1 MEKQTIALLQ
11 ATIDDIHDE
20 YPSALIYIKGDANAS
35 CPPRANN
42 KRDLLFQ
49 TFLDD
54 NWLRNLNW
62 SAHKTYHH
70 FIGEGKSD
78 SNTDVAR
85 SSITLQNGLLL
96 LHQKLF

>member
-11 ATIDDIHDE
+11 ATIDDIHEE

-54 NWLRNLNW
+54 N
-62 SAHKTYHH
+62 
-70 FIGEGKSD
+70 
-78 SNTDVAR
+78 
-85 SSITLQNGLLL
+85 
-96 LHQKLF
+96 